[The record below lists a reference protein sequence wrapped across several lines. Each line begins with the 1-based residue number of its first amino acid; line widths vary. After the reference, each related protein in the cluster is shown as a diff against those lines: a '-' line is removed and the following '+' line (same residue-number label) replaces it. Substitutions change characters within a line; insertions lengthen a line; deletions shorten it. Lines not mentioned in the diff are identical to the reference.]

1 MSGLLHHPSI
11 SRKSSI
17 IWAHANYASTAS
29 VIADQGS
36 ALIIAKEGHVLRDA
50 EQVTLRDAEQV
61 TLREAEQVT
70 PQSVVLHNKFLAER
84 NHFKPPAWS
93 AQIQELDGSLLPSCS
108 RSTWH

>member
-36 ALIIAKEGHVLRDA
+36 ALIIAKEGHV
-50 EQVTLRDAEQV
+50 LRDAEQV